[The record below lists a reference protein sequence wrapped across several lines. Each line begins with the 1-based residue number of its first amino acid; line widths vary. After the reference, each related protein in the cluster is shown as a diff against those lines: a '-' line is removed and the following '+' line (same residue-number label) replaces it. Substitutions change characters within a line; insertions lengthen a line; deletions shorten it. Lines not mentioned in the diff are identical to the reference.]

1 MSEENKALMR
11 SFYEGLFD
19 KKDLGVLDRTLT
31 SDFVDHNPSP
41 GQAPGVEGAKQLL
54 GMYLAAFPDLHV
66 HLDWQVAEGDM
77 VVSRMTMHG
86 TNQGDFAGMAA
97 TGKEVK
103 FTVTDSARITGGK
116 IAERW
121 GDEDQLGMMVQLG
134 IIPMPG

>member
-86 TNQGDFAGMAA
+86 TNQGDFAGMPA

>member
-1 MSEENKALMR
+1 M
-11 SFYEGLFD
+11 YQYVG
-19 KKDLGVLDRTLT
+19 TLT

-41 GQAPGVEGAKQLL
+41 GQAPGIEGAKQLL
-54 GMYLAAFPDLHV
+54 GMYLAAFPDLHI

-86 TNQGDFAGMAA
+86 TNQGKFAGIPA